1 MFKYLIY
8 LVNMSFFLLFFLHV
22 LIGYFS
28 CKEMLLFYVDLEF
41 SHLENTLIS
50 SATFLVSQFSVILCD
65 WNHWLS
71 AVYSEHRH
79 PCHVSDFSGISSKV

>member
-8 LVNMSFFLLFFLHV
+8 LVNMSFSLSFFLHV

-28 CKEMLLFYVDLEF
+28 CKEMLLLYVDLEF

-65 WNHWLS
+65 QDH
-71 AVYSEHRH
+71 
-79 PCHVSDFSGISSKV
+79 